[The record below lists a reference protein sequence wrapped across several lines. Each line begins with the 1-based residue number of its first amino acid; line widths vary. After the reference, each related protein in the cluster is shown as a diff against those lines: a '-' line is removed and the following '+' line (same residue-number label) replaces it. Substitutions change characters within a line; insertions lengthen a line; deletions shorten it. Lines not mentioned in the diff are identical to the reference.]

1 MIGRPRILA
10 GIDGT
15 ERGDEALAFAIV
27 LAEAVG
33 TGVVLAHAYGRHETR
48 GQVHALLEARRAA
61 VSEVAVEIDAWF
73 DPSPARGLDAMAAA
87 RGADIIVVGPS
98 HRAGIGLLLPGS
110 TAQHLIHRTTR
121 AVAVV
126 PRGWRPSG
134 PLLRI
139 GCGYDGSARAEV
151 ALRTAAELARR
162 TDGEV
167 EVVRAFWSSSLEGPV
182 GIAVLSELD
191 ALAQAGVGDVV
202 QALAGDVAAHAT
214 ALVDDPVHALVSE
227 SHDLDLL
234 VLGSRGKGPLSA
246 SVTGSVSQR
255 VAHDA
260 ACPVLIVSHAV
271 PGALR

>member
-1 MIGRPRILA
+1 MIGRPKIVA
-10 GIDGT
+10 GLGGT
-15 ERGDEALAFAIV
+15 QRGDEALAFAV
-27 LAEAVG
+27 ALAESVG
-33 TGVVLAHAYGRHETR
+33 TGVVLAHAYGHHETR
-48 GQVHALLEARRAA
+48 GEVHALLEAGRAA
-61 VSEVAVEIDAWF
+61 VSEVPVEIDAWF
-73 DPSPARGLDAMAAA
+73 DPSPARGLDAIAAA

-139 GCGYDGSARAEV
+139 GCGYDGSSRAEA
-151 ALRTAAELARR
+151 ALRTAVELARR

-191 ALAQAGVGDVV
+191 ARAQAGVGDVV
-202 QALAGDVAAHAT
+202 EAVAGDVAAHAT
-214 ALVDDPVHALVSE
+214 ALVDEPAHALVTQSR
-227 SHDLDLL
+227 DLDLL
-234 VLGSRGKGPLSA
+234 VLGSHGKGPLSA

-255 VAHDA
+255 VAHGA
-260 ACPVLIVSHAV
+260 ACPVLVVTHDV
-271 PGALR
+271 PAALR